1 MLGARLCLQG
11 LPAPPSQ
18 RTHQPE
24 PEEGAWLADALKAS
38 AMQEVSFPAS
48 AMNFLRYGAR
58 LVLAGVIFAGAGSI
72 SLARP
77 NPGGLGGPA
86 SGAGVAP
93 GAGFGAA
100 GPGLYRRPGVGAGG
114 VGGPASGAGV
124 LPGAGVGEPG
134 VGLEA
139 GPEVNPGGL
148 GGPASGA
155 GVRPGA
161 GFGAP
166 GAGLYRR

>member
-1 MLGARLCLQG
+1 MRRLHELAFCLACG
-11 LPAPPSQ
+11 MTLS
-18 RTHQPE
+18 
-24 PEEGAWLADALKAS
+24 L
-38 AMQEVSFPAS
+38 VS
-48 AMNFLRYGAR
+48 
-58 LVLAGVIFAGAGSI
+58 
-72 SLARP
+72 SLDSWARP

-100 GPGLYRRPGVGAGG
+100 GVGAGG
-114 VGGPASGAGV
+114 LGGPASGAGV

-134 VGLEA
+134 VGVEA
-139 GPEVNPGGL
+139 RPRANPGGL

-161 GFGAP
+161 GIGAP
-166 GAGLYRR
+166 GAGLYR

>member
-1 MLGARLCLQG
+1 
-11 LPAPPSQ
+11 
-18 RTHQPE
+18 
-24 PEEGAWLADALKAS
+24 
-38 AMQEVSFPAS
+38 MQEVGFQTLP
-48 AMNFLRYGAR
+48 MNRIQALAV
-58 LVLAGVIFAGAGSI
+58 LVLSGVALSFASGSA
-72 SLARP
+72 SLAWP
-77 NPGGLGGPA
+77 NPGGIGGPA

-93 GAGFGAA
+93 GAGFGATGA
-100 GPGLYRRPGVGAGG
+100 GLDREPGVGAGG

-124 LPGAGVGEPG
+124 MPGAGVGEAG
-134 VGLEA
+134 VGVEA
-139 GPEVNPGGL
+139 RPVENPGGL